1 MSAKLSGP
9 LLPPASGTARTLM
22 VLLHGYG
29 SDGNDLIGL
38 GRALQPAMPDTL
50 FVAPNAPERCAINP
64 MGYQWFPLEA
74 DRQMSRLKGGETVR
88 PVLME
93 FLDDLWKQ
101 AGPGPAQTFVAGF
114 SQGGMLALDVGLR
127 LSVPPLGILSFSG
140 GFIGPEDGLAG
151 VKREKEDT
159 LPPVCL
165 VHGEADDVVPVA
177 LTRKSRDVLADR
189 GYRVAMHLDAGSGH
203 TITPEGLG
211 FALAFMREVME
222 PNSKDGTA

>member
-1 MSAKLSGP
+1 M
-9 LLPPASGTARTLM
+9 LPPASGNSRTLM

-29 SDGNDLIGL
+29 SDGNDMIGL
-38 GRALQPAMPDTL
+38 GQALQPAMPDTL
-50 FVAPNAPERCAINP
+50 FVAPNAPERCAINS

-74 DRQMSRLKGGETVR
+74 DRELSRLKGAETVR

-127 LSVPPLGILSFSG
+127 LNVPPLGILSFSG
-140 GFIGPEDGLAG
+140 GLIGPQDGLSG
-151 VKREKEDT
+151 VEKQKADH

-177 LTRKSRDVLADR
+177 LTRKSRDVLAGR
-189 GYRVAMHLDAGSGH
+189 GYRVAMHLDPGSGH

-211 FALAFMREVME
+211 FALAFMREVMGAGRKE
-222 PNSKDGTA
+222 GTI